1 MDSSFAQA
9 LRIRVGRLSTPRAL
23 LVSNLLKIPC
33 TSEDLV
39 VTQLRGGDKLA
50 PEEDLE

>member
-9 LRIRVGRLSTPRAL
+9 LRVRAGRLSTPRAL
-23 LVSNLLKIPC
+23 LVSSLLKIPC
-33 TSEDLV
+33 TCEDLV

-50 PEEDLE
+50 SEEDLE